1 MSSITTDLAGLS
13 GTVALLLIAAL
24 VFGETAVFLG
34 FVIPGETAAVLGGV
48 LASRGRVSLP
58 LLIIV
63 VVVAAVTGPL
73 IGYEIGRHLGGRVIA
88 ARRMRRVAG
97 GMDRAQAVLHRRGGL
112 AVLLGRFV
120 AILRA
125 LMPAVAGTTRM
136 PYRTFLIYNMLGGL
150 IWGIG
155 YCLLGYAAGSA
166 YAAIER
172 TVGTGVAIVVAVV
185 VLGGVG
191 FWADR
196 RAAGAGAGQCDAAAA
211 RCGGAGGRMAG
222 PMRRPRRGRAGQRP
236 QLIPGARCLSAGAVP
251 GPGGPGLLNQHAGKI
266 SSPGPDSVRGPA
278 GDPCLA
284 WVIRRWRKV
293 REFGELE
300 SAIMDVVWD
309 SDRAYFSTGGPRAA
323 FLQSPPRLHDRDDG
337 HEHLVRQGRAVP
349 GEAGPRLALLAHGI
363 PGGARRQVDG
373 GGAPLRRATSTSR

>member
-63 VVVAAVTGPL
+63 VVAAAVTGPL

-97 GMDRAQAVLHRRGGL
+97 GMDRAQVVLHRRGGL
-112 AVLLGRFV
+112 AVLLDRFV

-191 FWADR
+191 FWLVRRHRRGQADPDAV
-196 RAAGAGAGQCDAAAA
+196 RAAGPDT
-211 RCGGAGGRMAG
+211 AG
-222 PMRRPRRGRAGQRP
+222 PDAEGPDVVRPAGPDTAGPDVVRP
-236 QLIPGARCLSAGAVP
+236 P
-251 GPGGPGLLNQHAGKI
+251 GPE
-266 SSPGPDSVRGPA
+266 R
-278 GDPCLA
+278 PC
-284 WVIRRWRKV
+284 
-293 REFGELE
+293 
-300 SAIMDVVWD
+300 
-309 SDRAYFSTGGPRAA
+309 
-323 FLQSPPRLHDRDDG
+323 
-337 HEHLVRQGRAVP
+337 
-349 GEAGPRLALLAHGI
+349 
-363 PGGARRQVDG
+363 
-373 GGAPLRRATSTSR
+373 

>member
-1 MSSITTDLAGLS
+1 MFPGEAKAGGSAASGETKAWVSAAARAGVSAAARAGVSRTGQGPDLLDPARAVPGIQAVPGDMAESRAGRSGREADRVSSITTDLAGLS

-63 VVVAAVTGPL
+63 VVAAAVTGPL

-136 PYRTFLIYNMLGGL
+136 PYRTFLIYNMFGGL

-172 TVGTGVAIVVAVV
+172 TVGTGVAIVVAVG

-191 FWADR
+191 FWLVRRHRRGQADPDAV
-196 RAAGAGAGQCDAAAA
+196 RAAGPDT
-211 RCGGAGGRMAG
+211 AG
-222 PMRRPRRGRAGQRP
+222 PDTASPDVVRP
-236 QLIPGARCLSAGAVP
+236 P
-251 GPGGPGLLNQHAGKI
+251 GPE
-266 SSPGPDSVRGPA
+266 R
-278 GDPCLA
+278 PC
-284 WVIRRWRKV
+284 
-293 REFGELE
+293 
-300 SAIMDVVWD
+300 
-309 SDRAYFSTGGPRAA
+309 
-323 FLQSPPRLHDRDDG
+323 
-337 HEHLVRQGRAVP
+337 
-349 GEAGPRLALLAHGI
+349 
-363 PGGARRQVDG
+363 
-373 GGAPLRRATSTSR
+373 

>member
-13 GTVALLLIAAL
+13 GTLALLLIAAL

-48 LASRGRVSLP
+48 LASRGQVSLP

-97 GMDRAQAVLHRRGGL
+97 GMDRAQAVVHRRGGL

-150 IWGIG
+150 IWGVG
-155 YCLLGYAAGSA
+155 YCLLGYVAGSA

-172 TVGTGVAIVVAVV
+172 AVGTGVAIVVAVA

-191 FWADR
+191 FWLLR
-196 RAAGAGAGQCDAAAA
+196 RHRRERPAPETAAPDAAGPDAAGPDA
-211 RCGGAGGRMAG
+211 AG
-222 PMRRPRRGRAGQRP
+222 PDVAGP
-236 QLIPGARCLSAGAVP
+236 DVAVP
-251 GPGGPGLLNQHAGKI
+251 DVGGPDVAGPDVGGPGAA
-266 SSPGPDSVRGPA
+266 GPDVVRPA
-278 GDPCLA
+278 GPE
-284 WVIRRWRKV
+284 R
-293 REFGELE
+293 
-300 SAIMDVVWD
+300 
-309 SDRAYFSTGGPRAA
+309 
-323 FLQSPPRLHDRDDG
+323 
-337 HEHLVRQGRAVP
+337 
-349 GEAGPRLALLAHGI
+349 
-363 PGGARRQVDG
+363 
-373 GGAPLRRATSTSR
+373 PL

>member
-1 MSSITTDLAGLS
+1 VFPGEAKAGVSAASGETKAWVSAAAKAGVSAAARAGVPGPAKARVCWIPPEPCRGFRQCRGYGREPAGRSGREADRVSSITTDLAGLS

-63 VVVAAVTGPL
+63 VVAAAVTGPL

-191 FWADR
+191 FWLVRRHRRGQADPDAVR
-196 RAAGAGAGQCDAAAA
+196 AGGPDTAGPDAAGPDVV
-211 RCGGAGGRMAG
+211 
-222 PMRRPRRGRAGQRP
+222 RPASPDVVRP
-236 QLIPGARCLSAGAVP
+236 P
-251 GPGGPGLLNQHAGKI
+251 GPE
-266 SSPGPDSVRGPA
+266 R
-278 GDPCLA
+278 PC
-284 WVIRRWRKV
+284 
-293 REFGELE
+293 
-300 SAIMDVVWD
+300 
-309 SDRAYFSTGGPRAA
+309 
-323 FLQSPPRLHDRDDG
+323 
-337 HEHLVRQGRAVP
+337 
-349 GEAGPRLALLAHGI
+349 
-363 PGGARRQVDG
+363 
-373 GGAPLRRATSTSR
+373 

>member
-1 MSSITTDLAGLS
+1 MSSITTDLASLS

-63 VVVAAVTGPL
+63 VVAAAVTGPL

-172 TVGTGVAIVVAVV
+172 TVGAGVAIVVAVV

-191 FWADR
+191 FWLVR
-196 RAAGAGAGQCDAAAA
+196 RHRREQAGPDAVRPAGPGTAGPGAVGPTGPGTAGPDAAGPAAVGPAA
-211 RCGGAGGRMAG
+211 
-222 PMRRPRRGRAGQRP
+222 
-236 QLIPGARCLSAGAVP
+236 V
-251 GPGGPGLLNQHAGKI
+251 
-266 SSPGPDSVRGPA
+266 GPA
-278 GDPCLA
+278 GPDTAGPDA
-284 WVIRRWRKV
+284 A
-293 REFGELE
+293 GP
-300 SAIMDVVWD
+300 DVV
-309 SDRAYFSTGGPRAA
+309 RPA
-323 FLQSPPRLHDRDDG
+323 SPERPC
-337 HEHLVRQGRAVP
+337 
-349 GEAGPRLALLAHGI
+349 
-363 PGGARRQVDG
+363 
-373 GGAPLRRATSTSR
+373 

>member
-1 MSSITTDLAGLS
+1 VSSITTDLAGLS

-63 VVVAAVTGPL
+63 VVAAAVTGPL

-150 IWGIG
+150 IWGVG

-191 FWADR
+191 FWLVR
-196 RAAGAGAGQCDAAAA
+196 RHRREQAGPDAVAPDAVRPAGLDAAGPDVVRPPGPDTAGPGTAGPGTAGPDTAGPDTAGPDTAGLDAAA
-211 RCGGAGGRMAG
+211 
-222 PMRRPRRGRAGQRP
+222 P
-236 QLIPGARCLSAGAVP
+236 
-251 GPGGPGLLNQHAGKI
+251 
-266 SSPGPDSVRGPA
+266 
-278 GDPCLA
+278 
-284 WVIRRWRKV
+284 
-293 REFGELE
+293 
-300 SAIMDVVWD
+300 DVV
-309 SDRAYFSTGGPRAA
+309 RP
-323 FLQSPPRLHDRDDG
+323 
-337 HEHLVRQGRAVP
+337 
-349 GEAGPRLALLAHGI
+349 
-363 PGGARRQVDG
+363 ARPER
-373 GGAPLRRATSTSR
+373 PC

>member
-1 MSSITTDLAGLS
+1 VSSITTDLAGLS

-63 VVVAAVTGPL
+63 VVAAAITGPL

-88 ARRMRRVAG
+88 ARRMRRVAS
-97 GMDRAQAVLHRRGGL
+97 GMDRAQVVVHRRGGL

-125 LMPAVAGTTRM
+125 LVPAVAGTTRM

-150 IWGIG
+150 IWGVG
-155 YCLLGYAAGSA
+155 YCLLGYVAGSA

-172 TVGTGVAIVVAVV
+172 TVGTGAAIVVAVA

-191 FWADR
+191 FWLVR
-196 RAAGAGAGQCDAAAA
+196 RHRRERAGPGVAGPDGPEVAGLEVAGPEVAGLEVAGPEVAGLEVAGPDVAAPEGAGPDGPAVAGPDAA
-211 RCGGAGGRMAG
+211 RPAG
-222 PMRRPRRGRAGQRP
+222 PERPR
-236 QLIPGARCLSAGAVP
+236 
-251 GPGGPGLLNQHAGKI
+251 
-266 SSPGPDSVRGPA
+266 
-278 GDPCLA
+278 
-284 WVIRRWRKV
+284 
-293 REFGELE
+293 
-300 SAIMDVVWD
+300 
-309 SDRAYFSTGGPRAA
+309 
-323 FLQSPPRLHDRDDG
+323 
-337 HEHLVRQGRAVP
+337 
-349 GEAGPRLALLAHGI
+349 
-363 PGGARRQVDG
+363 
-373 GGAPLRRATSTSR
+373 